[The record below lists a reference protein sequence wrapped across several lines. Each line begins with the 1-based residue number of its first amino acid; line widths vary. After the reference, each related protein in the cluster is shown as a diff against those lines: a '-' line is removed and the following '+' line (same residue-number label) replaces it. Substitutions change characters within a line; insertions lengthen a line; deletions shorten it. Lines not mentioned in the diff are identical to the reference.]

1 MKILTKEQILLLHSQ
16 LIEGFGGSSDIRDN
30 ALLDSAI
37 NTPFQTYDSEELYPT
52 LLDKASRLCFG
63 LVKNHPFVDGN
74 KRIGTHAMLV
84 FLAIPMAVIAAM
96 IKLDS
101 KGPVFFRQ
109 ERVTQYGRI
118 FKIYKFRT
126 MVNNAS
132 CIGSQVTVA
141 GDARI
146 TKVGKF
152 LRKFRL
158 DEFPQLFNI
167 IAGDMTLVGTRPE
180 VPKYVK
186 HYTPEM
192 YATLLLPAGLTSRT
206 SIAYKDEDKLL
217 KDAKNAD
224 KTYVE
229 QILPVKMQYNLES
242 LRKFGLVDDCSI
254 LWNTFY
260 SVIRK

>member
-1 MKILTKEQILLLHSQ
+1 
-16 LIEGFGGSSDIRDN
+16 
-30 ALLDSAI
+30 
-37 NTPFQTYDSEELYPT
+37 
-52 LLDKASRLCFG
+52 
-63 LVKNHPFVDGN
+63 
-74 KRIGTHAMLV
+74 
-84 FLAIPMAVIAAM
+84 
-96 IKLDS
+96 
-101 KGPVFFRQ
+101 
-109 ERVTQYGRI
+109 
-118 FKIYKFRT
+118 

-217 KDAKNAD
+217 KDAKM
-224 KTYVE
+224 
-229 QILPVKMQYNLES
+229 P
-242 LRKFGLVDDCSI
+242 
-254 LWNTFY
+254 
-260 SVIRK
+260 IRLM